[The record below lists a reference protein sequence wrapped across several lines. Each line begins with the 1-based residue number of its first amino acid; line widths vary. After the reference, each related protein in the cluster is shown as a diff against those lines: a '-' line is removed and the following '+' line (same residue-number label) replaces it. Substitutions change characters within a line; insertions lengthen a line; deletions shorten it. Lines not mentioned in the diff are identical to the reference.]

1 MQLQQQQL
9 QRQRMQL
16 SGRQGTSSVINQ
28 RLRDDSQMGL
38 RISSVSSLQNSSAR
52 KKAPNVNLP
61 SSISISRVQP
71 DDIRQRLPAGTSMMS
86 SSNTSQPSSRRGGIR
101 AMPKLKRGIRS
112 GIGSHNQNSSSWQQQ
127 LMANPLRQNQ
137 IKALEEHGI
146 TDVNGIMGS
155 VIPGLKRSS
164 NHPGKGKNTKKR
176 MRGGGAMSNSFLP
189 SQKPARL
196 CRVCCQ
202 TNVANFKL
210 AERPDLIRALEFI
223 IDLKIGMLFLTKIS

>member
-28 RLRDDSQMGL
+28 RLRDDSQTGL
-38 RISSVSSLQNSSAR
+38 RISSVSSLQNSSSR
-52 KKAPNVNLP
+52 KKTPNVNLP
-61 SSISISRVQP
+61 SSISISRVQS
-71 DDIRQRLPAGTSMMS
+71 DNIRQRLPAGTSMMS

-112 GIGSHNQNSSSWQQQ
+112 GIGTPNQNSSSWQQQ

-164 NHPGKGKNTKKR
+164 IPSGKGKNTKKR

-189 SQKPARL
+189 SQKPVRL

-223 IDLKIGMLFLTKIS
+223 IDLKIGMLAW

>member
-86 SSNTSQPSSRRGGIR
+86 SPNTSQPSSRRGGIR

-112 GIGSHNQNSSSWQQQ
+112 GIGSNNQNSSSW
-127 LMANPLRQNQ
+127 
-137 IKALEEHGI
+137 H
-146 TDVNGIMGS
+146 VCF
-155 VIPGLKRSS
+155 
-164 NHPGKGKNTKKR
+164 
-176 MRGGGAMSNSFLP
+176 FLN
-189 SQKPARL
+189 L
-196 CRVCCQ
+196 VLH
-202 TNVANFKL
+202 T
-210 AERPDLIRALEFI
+210 
-223 IDLKIGMLFLTKIS
+223 